1 MNDDKR
7 IEILFVIVLFY
18 FIAVKSSDEL
28 INHGYE
34 INNTRLV

>member
-7 IEILFVIVLFY
+7 IEILFVIVLFH
-18 FIAVKSSDEL
+18 FIADKSSDEL

-34 INNTRLV
+34 INNTR